1 MSVAGDFFKHIN
13 TEHKAYVLGWIASKG
28 VLTSEGVKL
37 KLERSL
43 VRMLELLRSVI
54 DKELLINEE
63 VQDNSQDVVTL
74 SLNAPQIVQDACNWL
89 QVSAEEANFLKSQLP
104 SLESEYTWSFIRGL
118 FDATGDIQHSAQ
130 TNHLRGGFWVENAQI
145 MQAIQA
151 FAKIPM
157 EVTQEGARYYLALS
171 DNNALDFLG
180 NLYDASTIELAE
192 NKEKFVQWCVRIPG
206 VNSAVAH
213 WGQSLNFRWVKVT
226 ENAVAPFK
234 GRVSDSGYDLTLIG
248 KVKEVGNVTF
258 FDTGIQI
265 QPGFGWYF
273 DLVPRS
279 SISKTGYMLANSVGV
294 IDRTYTGNVLV
305 PLVKVDQNMPDL
317 ELPARVVQIIPRP
330 IVHGQWQ
337 QVDSFDATERGAGGF
352 GSSGK

>member
-1 MSVAGDFFKHIN
+1 MSISGDFFKHID
-13 TEHKAYVLGWIASKG
+13 TEHKAYVLGWIAARG
-28 VLTSEGVKL
+28 TLNSEGVKIRL
-37 KLERSL
+37 DRSL

-63 VQDNSQDVVTL
+63 ADDTLQEVVTL
-74 SLNAPQIVQDACNWL
+74 SLNGSQIVQDVCRWL
-89 QVSAEEANFLKSQLP
+89 QVNTDQTNFTKAQLP
-104 SLESEYTWSFIRGL
+104 TFDNDLVWCFIRGV
-118 FDATGDIQHSAQ
+118 FDANGEVKHAAQ
-130 TNHLRGGFWVENAQI
+130 TNHLYCRFYGDNAQL
-145 MQAIQA
+145 MQGVQE
-151 FAKIPM
+151 FTKIPM
-157 EVTQEGARYYLALS
+157 DTSQEGAQYYLALS

-180 NLYDASTIELAE
+180 NLYDASTVELAE

-206 VNSAVAH
+206 VNGAVAH
-213 WGQSLNFRWVKVT
+213 WSQPLNFRWVKVH
-226 ENAVAPFK
+226 EKAVAPFK
-234 GRVSDSGYDLTLIG
+234 GRVSDSGYDLTLID
-248 KVKEVGNVTF
+248 KVKQVGLVTF

-279 SISKTGYMLANSVGV
+279 SISKTGYMLANSVGI

-305 PLVKVDQNMPDL
+305 PLIKIDQNMPDL
-317 ELPARVVQIIPRP
+317 ELPARVVQIIPRS

-352 GSSGK
+352 GSSGR

>member
-1 MSVAGDFFKHIN
+1 MSVAGDFFKQIN

-28 VLTSEGVKL
+28 VISSEEIKI

-74 SLNAPQIVQDACNWL
+74 SLNSPQIVQDTCNWL
-89 QVSAEEANFLKSQLP
+89 QVNSEETNFLKAQLP
-104 SLESEYTWSFIRGL
+104 NLESEFVWSFIRGL

-145 MQAIQA
+145 MQAIQT

-157 EVTQEGARYYLALS
+157 EVTQEGSRYYLALS

-180 NLYDASTIELAE
+180 NLYDASTIELTE

-213 WGQSLNFRWVKVT
+213 WGQSLDFRWVKVA

>member
-1 MSVAGDFFKHIN
+1 MSISGDFFKHIDS
-13 TEHKAYVLGWIASKG
+13 EHKAYVLGWIAAKG
-28 VLTSEGVKL
+28 TLNPEEVKI
-37 KLERSL
+37 KLDRSL

-63 VQDNSQDVVTL
+63 AGEASHDVVTL
-74 SLNAPQIVQDACNWL
+74 ALSFPQIVQDVCHWL
-89 QVSAEEANFLKSQLP
+89 QVEANETDFCKAQLP
-104 SLESEYTWSFIRGL
+104 ALEPDLLWSFIRGL
-118 FDATGDIQHSAQ
+118 FDANGEIKHAAQ
-130 TNHLRGGFWVENAQI
+130 TNHLHARFYVENAPL

-157 EVTQEGARYYLALS
+157 EASSQASQYYLALS

-180 NLYDASTIELAE
+180 NLYDTSTVELAE
-192 NKEKFVQWCVRIPG
+192 HKEIFVQWCVRIPG

-213 WGQSLNFRWVKVT
+213 WNHSLNFRWVKVH
-226 ENAVAPFK
+226 EQAVAPFK
-234 GRVSDSGYDLTLIG
+234 GRVSDSGYDLTLIDQ
-248 KVKEVGNVTF
+248 VKQVGLVTF

-265 QPGFGWYF
+265 QPGYGWYF

-279 SISKTGYMLANSVGV
+279 SISKTGYMLANSVGI

-305 PLVKVDQNMPDL
+305 PLIKVDQNMPDL
-317 ELPARVVQIIPRP
+317 TLPARVVQIIPRP

-337 QVDSFDATERGAGGF
+337 QVSSFEATERGAGGF